1 MGVGRVWI
9 CFDVAEYLGVQI
21 DNTIIINL
29 DSTSATLHRS
39 RIQCA
44 NMQKYYV
51 LVDVAIK
58 HLLFL
63 AIYTVIHH
71 WIVLCINCLRY

>member
-1 MGVGRVWI
+1 MGVGGVWI

-21 DNTIIINL
+21 GNTFIINL
-29 DSTSATLHRS
+29 DSTSTTFHRS

-58 HLLFL
+58 HLPF
-63 AIYTVIHH
+63 
-71 WIVLCINCLRY
+71 